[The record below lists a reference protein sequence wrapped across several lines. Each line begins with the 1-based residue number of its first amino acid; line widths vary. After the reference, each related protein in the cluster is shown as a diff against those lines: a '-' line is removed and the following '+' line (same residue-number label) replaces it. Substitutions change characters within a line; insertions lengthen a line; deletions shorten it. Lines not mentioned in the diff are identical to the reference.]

1 MILRGNI
8 VWSGAPDRLEVRRRA
23 YLVSDGETVAG
34 VWDALPPEHA
44 GAPVEDWGEAVIIPA
59 FCDLHIHAPQL
70 PNRGIGY
77 DRQLLDWLDRYTF
90 PLEARYGDVDFAQ
103 RVWKAFLNR
112 LWAGGTLRFSAFA
125 TVHKAAAW
133 RLMELTEQSGLRG
146 LVGKVNMDRNA
157 PDSLLE
163 DTDASLADTEELICR
178 AREELRHV
186 GFILTPR
193 FVPSTTERMMDGLG
207 ALGEKY
213 GLPVQS
219 HLAENPGE
227 VAWVRQLHPEAGSY
241 TQVYA
246 DHGLLRRDQTI
257 MAHCIHLSE
266 EERAILKERGVTLA
280 HCPASNADLASG
292 VMPLRRYLSE
302 GLRCCVASD
311 VAGGHTAAMNR
322 NTAAALALSRLRWLD
337 RPEEPPLTAAEGLY
351 LATRAPGAFFGKV
364 GAFEPGYAFDAL
376 VLTPG
381 PGDELVERTPEERLE
396 QFLYDGDDR
405 NIAARY
411 CGGKL
416 VPKPFA
422 EG

>member
-8 VWSGAPDRLEVRRRA
+8 IWTSAQGKLEVRRRA

-34 VWDALPPEHA
+34 VWDTLPPEHA

-90 PLEARYGDVDFAQ
+90 PLEARYGDIDFAQ

-163 DTDASLADTEELICR
+163 DTDRSLADTEELICR

-227 VAWVRQLHPEAGSY
+227 VEWVRQLHPEAGSY

-266 EERAILKERGVTLA
+266 EERAILRARGVTLA
-280 HCPASNADLASG
+280 HCPASNVDLASG

-381 PGDELVERTPEERLE
+381 PGDELAERTPEERLE

-411 CGGKL
+411 CGGAP
-416 VPKPFA
+416 VGRPFP
-422 EG
+422 E

>member
-90 PLEARYGDVDFAQ
+90 PLEARFGDADFAGK
-103 RVWKAFLNR
+103 VWKAFLNR

-163 DTDASLADTEELICR
+163 DTDAS
-178 AREELRHV
+178 
-186 GFILTPR
+186 
-193 FVPSTTERMMDGLG
+193 ERWMQWAIMVWSRRSRPWS
-207 ALGEKY
+207 AY
-213 GLPVQS
+213 T
-219 HLAENPGE
+219 
-227 VAWVRQLHPEAGSY
+227 WV
-241 TQVYA
+241 
-246 DHGLLRRDQTI
+246 
-257 MAHCIHLSE
+257 
-266 EERAILKERGVTLA
+266 
-280 HCPASNADLASG
+280 
-292 VMPLRRYLSE
+292 
-302 GLRCCVASD
+302 
-311 VAGGHTAAMNR
+311 
-322 NTAAALALSRLRWLD
+322 
-337 RPEEPPLTAAEGLY
+337 
-351 LATRAPGAFFGKV
+351 
-364 GAFEPGYAFDAL
+364 
-376 VLTPG
+376 
-381 PGDELVERTPEERLE
+381 
-396 QFLYDGDDR
+396 
-405 NIAARY
+405 
-411 CGGKL
+411 
-416 VPKPFA
+416 
-422 EG
+422 

>member
-8 VWSGAPDRLEVRRRA
+8 IWTSAPGKLEVRRRA